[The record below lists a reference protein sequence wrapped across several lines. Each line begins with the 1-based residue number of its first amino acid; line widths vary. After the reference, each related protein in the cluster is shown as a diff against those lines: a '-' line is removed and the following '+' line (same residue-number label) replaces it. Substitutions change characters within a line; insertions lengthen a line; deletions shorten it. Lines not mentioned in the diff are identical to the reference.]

1 MTECRQK
8 RGQWTSPRAILQTL
22 FAVVALASMMADVA
36 RAQQYPTR
44 PVRVVVPFPPGGV
57 VDIMTRLIAQKL
69 SESLGHNFYVEN
81 RGGGGG
87 LIGNLM
93 S

>member
-1 MTECRQK
+1 
-8 RGQWTSPRAILQTL
+8 
-22 FAVVALASMMADVA
+22 MMADVA

-87 LIGNLM
+87 RGRGQDGGERRETGQA